1 MIYVILGMHKSG
13 TTLISEIIHQS
24 GINMGDFNPLVSY
37 DSGNKYERQETKALN
52 YQILNCVK
60 TYSLNIINSVGNNTI
75 KEIHLKEINKLII
88 RLNHKYD
95 NWGFK
100 DPRTCLTFPVWK
112 EYLNEVRLIVV
123 YRDPL
128 EIWMHYKK
136 RNPILLSM
144 LNLQI
149 CWKSIT
155 AWYVYYKN
163 IISYLDD
170 LSQDKFIIINY
181 NKFMVDNREFKR
193 LEDFVDI
200 SLNDRR
206 NPDLYRG
213 KRKKSLLFNFYC
225 RMQKRF
231 FSRDI
236 ESIFRRLAL
245 IE

>member
-1 MIYVILGMHKSG
+1 MVYIVLGMHKSG
-13 TTLISEIIHQS
+13 TTLISEILHQS
-24 GINMGDFNPLVSY
+24 GINMGDFDSLVSY

-52 YQILNCVK
+52 YQILNCAK
-60 TYSLNIINSVGNNTI
+60 TYSLNVINSVGRNSV
-75 KEIHLKEINKLII
+75 KEIHLEEINKLII

-100 DPRTCLTFPVWK
+100 DPRMCLTFPVWK
-112 EYLNEVRLIVV
+112 EYLNEFRLIVV

-128 EIWMHYKK
+128 EIWMHYRK
-136 RNPILLSM
+136 RNPIPLAL

-149 CWKSIT
+149 CWKAIT
-155 AWYVYYKN
+155 AWYVYYNN
-163 IISYLDD
+163 ILSYIDS
-170 LSQDKFIIINY
+170 LSIENFIIINY
-181 NKFMVDNREFKR
+181 NKFMTDNREFGR
-193 LEDFVDI
+193 LENFVGI

-231 FSRDI
+231 VSRDI
-236 ESIFRRLAL
+236 GSIFRKLSL
-245 IE
+245 I

>member
-13 TTLISEIIHQS
+13 TTLISEILHQS
-24 GINMGDFNPLVSY
+24 GINMGDFDPLVSY
-37 DSGNKYERQETKALN
+37 DSGNKYERQETKSLN
-52 YQILNCVK
+52 YQILDCAK
-60 TYSLNIINSVGNNTI
+60 TYSLNVINSVGMSSE
-75 KEIHLKEINKLII
+75 KEVYLKKINKLII
-88 RLNHKYD
+88 KLNHRYD

-100 DPRTCLTFPVWK
+100 DPRTCLTFQVWK
-112 EYLNEVRLIVV
+112 EYLNEFRLIVV

-128 EIWMHYKK
+128 EIWLHYKK
-136 RNPILLSM
+136 RNPMLLTM

-149 CWKSIT
+149 CWKAIT

-181 NKFMVDNREFKR
+181 NKFMIDNREFKR
-193 LEDFVDI
+193 LEDFVGI

-225 RMQKRF
+225 RIQKRF

-236 ESIFRRLAL
+236 GSIFRRLAL